1 MIDIKR
7 MAMVAAALG
16 MVVMQ
21 PPVKGAAINL
31 LFATTSPA
39 PVHLNMRALHHWAE
53 RINEQG
59 KGIIH
64 IDVRDGE
71 AIANLSNFY
80 SRVQDDVIQISWGL
94 QSAIGGKFPRTL
106 VGGLPFEVEK
116 AEIGSVALWRIFKNG
131 VISSEYD
138 TVQPLYMITFPPSGI
153 HYGKAPKTLENLN
166 GLKLATGSKVGASTI
181 ERLGGTPLSMVTSDY
196 YTAVQRG
203 MVDAVLVQWTAF
215 QPFKLQDVTFYHL
228 ETKLGGATGMVFMA
242 KKKYEALPA
251 NVRKILDDNSGE
263 AESRVYGKF
272 WDDVN
277 REGEEMVKALGD
289 KHQIVAVPS
298 DIEAKWRQTVSPVI
312 DDWTKAT
319 PDGEK
324 VLAAFR
330 AETAKI
336 RAGR

>member
-1 MIDIKR
+1 MSLKTIA
-7 MAMVAAALG
+7 AMLAALC
-16 MVVMQ
+16 MIA
-21 PPVKGAAINL
+21 GAARADEINL
-31 LFATTSPA
+31 LFGTTLPSQ
-39 PVHLNMRALHHWAE
+39 VHLNVRVLHPWAE

-64 IDVRDGE
+64 IDVRDGSE
-71 AIANLSNFY
+71 IANLDNFY
-80 SRVQDDVIQISWGL
+80 SRVQDDVIQVSWGL
-94 QSAIGGKFPRTL
+94 QSSIGGKFPRTQ
-106 VGGLPFEVEK
+106 VGALPFEVEK
-116 AEIGSVALWRIFKNG
+116 AEIGSVALWRLYKEGLLNA
-131 VISSEYD
+131 EYD

-153 HYGKAPKTLENLN
+153 HYAKAPKTLENLK
-166 GLKLATGSKVGASTI
+166 GLKLATGSKVGADTI

-251 NVRKILDDNSGE
+251 AARKILDDNSGE

-272 WDDVN
+272 WDDVDN
-277 REGEEMVKALGD
+277 EGREMVKALGD
-289 KHQIVAVPS
+289 KHQIVQQPAA
-298 DIEAKWRQTVSPVI
+298 IEAKWRAAVAPVI
-312 DDWTKAT
+312 DDWVKST
-319 PDGEK
+319 PDGAK

-330 AETAKI
+330 AETAKVK
-336 RAGR
+336 AGQ